1 MDRYDVYKESGISWI
16 GAIPANWNVV
26 GLSQLGA
33 QRKQKNVDGST
44 TNVLSLSYGKI
55 KRRVLD
61 NSGLL
66 PESFNTYNVI
76 QPGDVVLRLTDL
88 QNDQNSLRV
97 GQSDE
102 AGIITSAYCTLKPKC
117 YSRYLYY
124 LLASFDY
131 KKGFYG
137 LAGGVRQSLTF
148 ETIRSLKF
156 ILPSEKEQ
164 EIICSYLDG
173 FVINI
178 DNLLRPLEQ
187 SITLLREY
195 RQSIITEAVTH
206 GLDPNAPMIPSGK
219 AWIGE
224 TPQSWKVMPWKYIAK
239 VEANLVSPEDYK
251 ELPQVAPANI
261 EKNTGKLTGVQNAF
275 DAGVESDNHLFRKG
289 AILYSKVRPA
299 LNKVAIAPFDGLCS
313 ADMYPISTDQNVK
326 WLVYYMLSATFT
338 EQVSVSTNRVK
349 MPKLNKEELGKMDVV
364 LPPKEDQ
371 DAVVNYLD
379 TKTAEIDA
387 LIASKERQVE
397 LLREYRKSIIFEAV
411 TGKFKVPGLE

>member
-1 MDRYDVYKESGISWI
+1 MQKPVVKSTLF
-16 GAIPANWNVV
+16 AI
-26 GLSQLGA
+26 
-33 QRKQKNVDGST
+33 
-44 TNVLSLSYGKI
+44 
-55 KRRVLD
+55 RRQTQAAIATFLD
-61 NSGLL
+61 NKVKLIDSIVEEASKAIVLL
-66 PESFNTYNVI
+66 H
-76 QPGDVVLRLTDL
+76 
-88 QNDQNSLRV
+88 
-97 GQSDE
+97 
-102 AGIITSAYCTLKPKC
+102 
-117 YSRYLYY
+117 
-124 LLASFDY
+124 
-131 KKGFYG
+131 
-137 LAGGVRQSLTF
+137 
-148 ETIRSLKF
+148 
-156 ILPSEKEQ
+156 
-164 EIICSYLDG
+164 
-173 FVINI
+173 
-178 DNLLRPLEQ
+178 
-187 SITLLREY
+187 EY

-251 ELPQVAPANI
+251 DLPQVAPANI